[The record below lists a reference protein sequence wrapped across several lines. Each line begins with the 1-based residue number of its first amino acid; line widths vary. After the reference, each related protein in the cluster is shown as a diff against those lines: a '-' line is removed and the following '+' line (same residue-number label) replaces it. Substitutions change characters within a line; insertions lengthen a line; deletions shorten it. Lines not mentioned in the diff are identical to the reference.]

1 MLNIK
6 TSIKKLIIASLA
18 LLILIII
25 YFFPKND
32 SYINESLSY
41 VETLDMPIFL
51 IDNNNYVARTTIVKD
66 SEKQQDLVKE
76 VIESLTIN
84 SNKSL
89 YIPNNFRAII
99 PKNTKLLDLSI
110 NDNILKLNFSKEF
123 INVNELDEQK
133 LIEALIYSLTEIN
146 GIDKIMIFVEGE
158 QLLFLPNSHKRLPT
172 ILDKSYGI
180 NKVYNLD
187 SIKDTSKTTIY
198 YLSKDNNFYYYVP
211 VTKVSNDSTE
221 RVEIIINSLK
231 STPVYQP
238 NLKSYLTASANLLSY
253 ELLENTMSLSFDNK
267 ILANLEEKS
276 ILEEVK
282 YSIALSIRDTYN
294 IQKVIFNVDNEVI
307 ATVSS
312 TK

>member
-76 VIESLTIN
+76 VIESLTID
-84 SNKSL
+84 SNKST

-146 GIDKIMIFVEGE
+146 GIDKTMIFIEGE

-253 ELLENTMSLSFDNK
+253 ELLEDAMSLSFDNK

-307 ATVSS
+307 ATISS
-312 TK
+312 IK

>member
-6 TSIKKLIIASLA
+6 TSIKKFIITSLA
-18 LLILIII
+18 FFILIII

-41 VETLDMPIFL
+41 VETTDMPIFL
-51 IDNNNYVARTTIVKD
+51 IDNNNYVARTTIVKNTESQKD
-66 SEKQQDLVKE
+66 TIKE
-76 VIESLTIN
+76 VIESLTID
-84 SNKSL
+84 SNKSQ

-146 GIDKIMIFVEGE
+146 GIDKIMIFIEGE

-253 ELLENTMSLSFDNK
+253 ELLEDAMSLSFDNN

>member
-6 TSIKKLIIASLA
+6 TSIKKLIITSLA

-41 VETLDMPIFL
+41 VETTDMPIFL
-51 IDNNNYVARTTIVKD
+51 IDNNNYVARTTIVKNTESQKD
-66 SEKQQDLVKE
+66 TIKE
-76 VIESLTIN
+76 VIESLTID
-84 SNKSL
+84 SNKSQ

-146 GIDKIMIFVEGE
+146 GIDKIMIFIEGE

-253 ELLENTMSLSFDNK
+253 ELLENAMSLSFDNK